1 MVEGEFS
8 IIFDQKMGFLKYPSN
23 SHRQRVNLKMVK
35 SNDDFGGGGGG
46 FGAGKFT
53 PLKWRGGKLNINEEK
68 GGEGSASGRRFSK
81 KKHGYKKWSK
91 TMFLDLKSVIFLRG
105 RGWVQ

>member
-1 MVEGEFS
+1 LIS
-8 IIFDQKMGFLKYPSN
+8 FDQKVEFSGIPSN
-23 SHRQRVNLKMVK
+23 SHRQGVILKMV
-35 SNDDFGGGGGG
+35 NEMMVLGGGGEG
-46 FGAGKFT
+46 FGAGNF
-53 PLKWRGGKLNINEEK
+53 PALKWRGGKLNINEEK